1 MAVGLDHLGKE
12 VVGSADGDFGLDED
26 THALHHVLARHIVK
40 CDFPLDVL
48 VDLQGANGRISW
60 IIRIQHILSG
70 LLWIIRGDRHMFRE
84 RNTPLLLDQSCRLQP
99 IVKTLLHLME
109 PLL

>member
-40 CDFPLDVL
+40 CDFSLDVL
-48 VDLQGANGRISW
+48 VDFKGANG
-60 IIRIQHILSG
+60 
-70 LLWIIRGDRHMFRE
+70 
-84 RNTPLLLDQSCRLQP
+84 
-99 IVKTLLHLME
+99 
-109 PLL
+109 